1 MNRLK
6 EILLNSLF
14 ATCLV
19 ALVST
24 SFYFTVKKAVAK
36 CKQHNSTV
44 QQVRACLNI

>member
-1 MNRLK
+1 MNKLK
-6 EILLNSLF
+6 EILLNSII

-24 SFYFTVKKAVAK
+24 SFYFATKRAITK

-44 QQVRACLNI
+44 EQVRACLNI